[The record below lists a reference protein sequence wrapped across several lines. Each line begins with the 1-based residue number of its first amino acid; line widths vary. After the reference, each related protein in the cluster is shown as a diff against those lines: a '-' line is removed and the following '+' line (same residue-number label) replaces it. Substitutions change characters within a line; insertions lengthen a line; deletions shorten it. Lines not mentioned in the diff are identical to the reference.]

1 MIAEVLIILR
11 RCALRHWRLAFR
23 QQVVLVLILALGTGV
38 YLAMRLANRAAL
50 AGFERFTDG
59 VTRQADWTVQSA
71 AGSLPMST
79 LREMRDVLGPRPVH
93 LIPLVESTVS
103 PAIVEDTLVIGSRPT
118 WRLVGMDFIGL
129 LNLRNDAPA
138 GIDPRASVRHG
149 VLVTDGFAKQQHIAV
164 GDSLR
169 VIVNDR
175 IEPLTIAGIIPKMP
189 DLPAPPDHLLVMDL
203 PDAQRLLGRQDHID
217 RVEVLAQRGDAFPSV
232 RDEAGALL
240 KQAGTSR
247 WLVLDRE
254 DKRVMAGTMTEAF
267 RLNLTIL
274 SLLALFVGGYLIF
287 QALDGVVL
295 RRREEIGILKSL
307 GITDA
312 TIQVAFLAEAL
323 LLGLFGGSV
332 GVLLGWAGA
341 QGAVLAVT
349 RTMSALYGAT
359 NAQHA
364 SLQLDEVGLSLVIAI
379 VTSVIAAWWP
389 ARMAARTPPAQMM
402 GQHIAPYAGLRYRR
416 IEWLGALLMLVALGL
431 AECPVWRWSS
441 GARWPLGG
449 YAAAGLWVLGAS
461 LIGGAVLRWMARWA
475 VPLGR
480 LSAVVRVALSHL
492 RQPSVRHRFAVAALA
507 SAVAMTAGMA
517 VMVASFDHTMRSWV
531 ERSMKA
537 DIYISSA
544 GAQSASAM
552 HGISR
557 STVDALRSTPEV
569 SELAVLQATQITFQG
584 GSTWVMG
591 SEPEFT
597 TKHQLFAWVVAP
609 PSEWWKSP
617 ENAIV
622 NESFTERFNL
632 HQGDAIELPTPH
644 GIQHLRIA
652 GIYADY
658 GNERGSIMVPRE
670 RFGAWFDTDMAWRVA
685 LMLEPGANAES
696 VRAQMQAAHPGLSI
710 FTQSH
715 LRSEALRIFRQT
727 FSVTYALEV
736 IGVVVAVAG
745 LGLALA
751 SLLLE
756 RREELH
762 TLRSLGMT
770 NGEIVRASALEGLG
784 VATVGTGMGLLAGL
798 WLGWLLIYR
807 INKQCFG
814 WTLAFDLPWG
824 QLIAF
829 GAAVISAGVVVAAL
843 VSRRINHR

>member
-11 RCALRHWRLAFR
+11 RCALRHWRLAFK
-23 QQVVLVLILALGTGV
+23 QQLMLVLILALGTGV

-71 AGSLPMST
+71 AGQLPMKA
-79 LREMRDVLGPRPVH
+79 LREMRAALGSRPVH
-93 LIPLVESTVS
+93 LIPLVESALS
-103 PAIVEDTLVIGSRPT
+103 PAVVEDTRSIGSRPT

-138 GIDPRASVRHG
+138 GIDPRSAKRHG
-149 VLVTDGFAKQQHIAV
+149 VLVTEGFAKREHVGV
-164 GDSLR
+164 GDALR
-169 VIVNDR
+169 VIIHERV
-175 IEPLTIAGIIPKMP
+175 ESLTVAGLIPKMP
-189 DLPAPPDHLLVMDL
+189 DLPAPPDHLLLMDL
-203 PDAQRLLGRQDHID
+203 ADAQKLLGKEDAVD
-217 RVEVLAQRGDAFPSV
+217 RVEVLAQRGDAFPGL
-232 RDEAGALL
+232 REEAGAIL
-240 KQAGTSR
+240 KQAGAGR

-307 GITDA
+307 GITDV
-312 TIQVAFLAEAL
+312 TIQIAFLAEAL
-323 LLGLFGGSV
+323 LLGLVGGGL
-332 GVLLGWAGA
+332 GVLLGWAGS
-341 QGAVLAVT
+341 QGAVVAVT

-364 SLQLDEVGLSLVIAI
+364 ALRADEAVTSLVIAI
-379 VTSVIAAWWP
+379 ATSLVAAWWP
-389 ARMAARTPPAQMM
+389 ARVAAQTPPAQMM
-402 GQHIAPYAGLRYRR
+402 GHHMAPYAGQRYARTER
-416 IEWLGALLMLVALGL
+416 LGASLMIIATLLAQ
-431 AECPVWRWSS
+431 CPVWRWSS
-441 GARWPLGG
+441 GARWPIGG
-449 YAAAGLWVLGAS
+449 YAAAILWLLGAG
-461 LIGGAVLRWMARWA
+461 LAAGAMLRFVAGWLA
-475 VPLGR
+475 PLGHR
-480 LSAVVRVALSHL
+480 SAGIRIALSHL
-492 RQPSVRHRFAVAALA
+492 RLPSVRHRFAVAALA

-517 VMVASFDHTMRSWV
+517 VMVASFDHTMRDWIG
-531 ERSMKA
+531 RSMRA

-552 HGISR
+552 HGISA
-557 STVDALRSTPEV
+557 STVEELRATPEV
-569 SELAVLQATQITFQG
+569 IELACLQATQITLNG
-584 GSTWVMG
+584 GSTGVMG

-597 TKHQLFAWVVAP
+597 TKHQLHAWVAP
-609 PSEWWKSP
+609 PPDHWWTST

-622 NESFTERFNL
+622 NESFTERFNV
-632 HQGDAIELPTPH
+632 HQGDTVELPTPH

-652 GIYADY
+652 GVYADY
-658 GNERGSIMVPRE
+658 GNERGSIMVPRD
-670 RFGAWFDTDMAWRVA
+670 RFTAWFDSDLAWRVA
-685 LMLEPGANAES
+685 MMLTPGTNPET
-696 VRAQMQAAHPGLSI
+696 VRARLQEAHPGLSI

-727 FSVTYALEV
+727 FSVTYSLEV

-770 NGEIVRASALEGLG
+770 QREIVMASAMEGLG
-784 VATVGTGMGLLAGL
+784 IAATGTGMGLAAGL

-814 WTLAFDLPWG
+814 WTLSFSLPWG
-824 QLIAF
+824 QLLAL
-829 GAAVISAGVVVAAL
+829 GVAVVGVGVIVASVVA
-843 VSRRINHR
+843 RRIKA